1 MSIVIVLTAIM
12 KLTPAIK
19 PAAIV
24 MQTTKIKSPVIVMTM
39 TIIKAA
45 AGMRLVSGH

>member
-24 MQTTKIKSPVIVMTM
+24 MQI
-39 TIIKAA
+39 TIIK
-45 AGMRLVSGH
+45 